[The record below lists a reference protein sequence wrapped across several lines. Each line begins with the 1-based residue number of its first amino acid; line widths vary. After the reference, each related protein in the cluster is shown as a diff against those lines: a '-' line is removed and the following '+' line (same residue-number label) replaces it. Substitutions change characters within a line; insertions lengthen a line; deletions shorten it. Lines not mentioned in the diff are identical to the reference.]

1 MSQKHKLKRI
11 YEKAGFRVSLP
22 IEEGSNYP
30 IGARDLD
37 GNRITQDDP
46 RWAKIKEIHQSHG

>member
-11 YEKAGFRVSLP
+11 YERHGFKVSLP

-30 IGARDLD
+30 LGVRDLD
-37 GNRITQDDP
+37 GNRIPQDDP